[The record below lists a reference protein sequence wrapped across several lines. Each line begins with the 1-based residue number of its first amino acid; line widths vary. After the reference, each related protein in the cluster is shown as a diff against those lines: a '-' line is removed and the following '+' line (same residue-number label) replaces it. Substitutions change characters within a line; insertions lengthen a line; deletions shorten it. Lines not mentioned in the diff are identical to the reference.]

1 MKKKIFAVLTVCLLF
16 TGLLTAC
23 GSNDPITAEKAQEI
37 ALKEAG
43 LKADQVSDIHTHI
56 VEEKGIPCF
65 QIHFTSNGKDM
76 TVLINAATGE
86 VISNG

>member
-1 MKKKIFAVLTVCLLF
+1 MKKKIFAVLTVCLLL

-56 VEEKGIPCF
+56 VEEQGIPCF
-65 QIHFTSNGKDM
+65 QIHINTGSEDL
-76 TVLINAATGE
+76 TVVINATTGE